1 MGVATSIELTRLLAS
16 KFAASPVHVFVGA
29 MRAPN
34 APIINRKLNY
44 LLPEPQFIEHLR
56 KVGGTPPEVLE
67 NRELMEL
74 FMPMLRADFK
84 MVDDYCSAES
94 PKVDCPF
101 TS

>member
-16 KFAASPVHVFVGA
+16 KYAASPVHVFVGA

-56 KVGGTPPEVLE
+56 KVGGLTV
-67 NRELMEL
+67 
-74 FMPMLRADFK
+74 A
-84 MVDDYCSAES
+84 S
-94 PKVDCPF
+94 PF
-101 TS
+101 TVPVANAVLVTPHSSAARRPRCWKTAS